1 MATPYIPL
9 NDEDKLF
16 HVTSM
21 VDDHYDPPITVSGIL
36 ASGEA
41 NYYDEQQNP
50 STRTFIGN
58 NYAHNVYMGAYPLNS
73 PLSPSYDDSSLSS
86 ILSPSNLAFN
96 DYLSNSLVTTRYE
109 VYDFS
114 QFEPYIHYMPKPYC
128 DVYVLDPLG
137 CAIRINPS
145 LFLNLAVFAYNTGS

>member
-16 HVTSM
+16 HVNSM

-58 NYAHNVYMGAYPLNS
+58 NYRHTVYKGEYPLNS
-73 PLSPSYDDSSLSS
+73 SLFPSSSSSLSS

-114 QFEPYIHYMPKPYC
+114 QFEPYIHYMPNPYC

>member
-9 NDEDKLF
+9 TDAEKLF
-16 HVTSM
+16 HITSM

-41 NYYDEQQNP
+41 NYYDEEQNP

-58 NYAHNVYMGAYPLNS
+58 NYQYTVSAGSNPL
-73 PLSPSYDDSSLSS
+73 DSDTFSDTGVSLIAPYGLQFGNSLSNALES
-86 ILSPSNLAFN
+86 
-96 DYLSNSLVTTRYE
+96 TRYSIN
-109 VYDFS
+109 DFS
-114 QFEPYIHYMPKPYC
+114 QFEPYIHYMPKATC
-128 DVYVLDPLG
+128 EIYVLDPLG
-137 CAIRINPS
+137 CAVQINPS